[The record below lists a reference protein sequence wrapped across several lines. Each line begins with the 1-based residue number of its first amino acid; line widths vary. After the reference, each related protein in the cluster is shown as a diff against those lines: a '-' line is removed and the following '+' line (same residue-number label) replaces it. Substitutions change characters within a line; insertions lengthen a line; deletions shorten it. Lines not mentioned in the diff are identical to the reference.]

1 MSEANKAVVHRYVQ
15 AVIDGDLETV
25 EGLQH
30 PDVKWWILGV
40 GDIDRASYTASV
52 RDALLTAS
60 TRSVTVTGITA
71 EGDRVAYEAVSEM
84 TFPGKVYR
92 NVYHNI
98 LIIRDGLIVEG
109 REYLDPRAVAENL

>member
-1 MSEANKAVVHRYVQ
+1 MSEANKAVVHRYTQ
-15 AVIDGDLETV
+15 AVIDGDLATV

-30 PDVKWWILGV
+30 PDVKWWIMGV
-40 GDIDRASYTASV
+40 GDIDRDTYTAAV
-52 RDALLTAS
+52 RDSLLTAT

-84 TFPGKVYR
+84 IFPGKVYR

-98 LIIRDGLIVEG
+98 VIVRDGLIVEG
-109 REYLDPRAVAENL
+109 REYLDPRAVAEDI